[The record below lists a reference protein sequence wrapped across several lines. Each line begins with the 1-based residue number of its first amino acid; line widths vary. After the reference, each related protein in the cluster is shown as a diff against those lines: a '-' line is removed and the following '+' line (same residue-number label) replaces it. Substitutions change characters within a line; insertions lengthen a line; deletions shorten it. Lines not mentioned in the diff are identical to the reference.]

1 MSTTILYHKN
11 CNDGLI
17 AAMNFYAYFKEK
29 HELDNV
35 IFQPVQHG
43 EPLPDQSILKDREVY
58 VVDFSYPRTVM
69 MELVEMAS
77 NVTLLDHHESAIHNL
92 FTGEKWLSGCNLPAY
107 KDEENGEYLMTSLK
121 AKIEVD
127 KKRSG
132 ATLAYREVGV
142 WINDPVVQQTLHY
155 ISTRAEDRDNWVFD
169 YEDSKAVHEYIR
181 SIGFDLSK
189 LYDALFGNGIDFA
202 GIQARIKEA
211 QIRVDMRDE
220 LARNYARLARPVNFM
235 GHTVPAVNIPSD
247 FASLVG
253 DILNKNAPFA
263 VMYVVTDQKI
273 LLSMRSDKDKGVDV
287 EEIARQLGGG
297 GHSAASGCSIPH
309 TELASFLKGHIQ
321 PGWL

>member
-17 AAMNFYAYFKEK
+17 AALNFYAYFKEK
-29 HELDNV
+29 DELDNV
-35 IFQPVQHG
+35 IFQPVQYG
-43 EPLPDQSILKDREVY
+43 EPLPDESILKDREVY

-92 FTGEKWLSGCNLPAY
+92 FTGEKWL
-107 KDEENGEYLMTSLK
+107 KDTFHTSTNEEQGEYLMASLK
-121 AKIEVD
+121 ARIDVNKN
-127 KKRSG
+127 RSG
-132 ATLAYREVGV
+132 ATLAFNEFGIHVKDERTALILRY
-142 WINDPVVQQTLHY
+142 L
-155 ISTRAEDRDNWVFD
+155 SARAEDRDNWVFK
-169 YEDSKAVHEYIR
+169 YSDSKAVHEYIR
-181 SIGFDLSK
+181 SIGFDLPK
-189 LYDALFGNGIDFA
+189 LYDELIGNGQDTVELA
-202 GIQARIKEA
+202 KHVENA